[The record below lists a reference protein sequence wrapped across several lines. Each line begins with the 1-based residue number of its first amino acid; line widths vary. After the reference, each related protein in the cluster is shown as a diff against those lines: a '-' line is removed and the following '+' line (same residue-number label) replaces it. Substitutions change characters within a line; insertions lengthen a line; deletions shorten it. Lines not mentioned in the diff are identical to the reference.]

1 MIQILQLAAIGLLTG
16 ALGGGYA
23 ASGQTGLAIA
33 CLVLGLCWAGVDW
46 FGIGRS
52 RKKQILTTGVSQKSR
67 RGGDPLMGNFAMLLF
82 IALTAWGVWQKL
94 PTWIMLVVVL
104 LTLLAWD
111 LGQFSSRLLAVTDD
125 ATLVRLERVH
135 LTRLGLALAVGLLL
149 GGAALLV
156 HVPLD
161 FGWALVLGMITM
173 IALNRFVRGL
183 ARQK

>member
-1 MIQILQLAAIGLLTG
+1 MIHILQLAAIGLLTG
-16 ALGGGYA
+16 ALGAGYVA
-23 ASGQTGLAIA
+23 TGQPGLAIA
-33 CLVLGLCWAGVDW
+33 CLVLGLCWAVVDW

-52 RKKQILTTGVSQKSR
+52 SKKKTLTAGVTQKSR
-67 RGGDPLMGNFAMLLF
+67 RGGDPLTGNFAMLLF
-82 IALTAWGVWQKL
+82 SALTAWGVGQKL
-94 PTWIMLVVVL
+94 PMWLMLIVGL
-104 LTLLAWD
+104 LTLIAWD
-111 LGQFSSRLLAVTDD
+111 LGQFSSRMMAVTDA
-125 ATLVRLERVH
+125 ATVTRLERVH
-135 LTRLGLALAVGLLL
+135 LSRLGLALVVSLLL